1 MKTIKILAAVA
12 ILCGVSAVSFYSGR
26 KYEEYYYN
34 YDNLFEVHQKLR
46 VENEKCYKAACLF
59 SDAIR
64 LEYDNLDESEKNCTF
79 TAYSSLEEACCEEGL
94 DTDSLLREYVWCY

>member
-1 MKTIKILAAVA
+1 MKTVKILAAVVLLLA
-12 ILCGVSAVSFYSGR
+12 TNTVSYFVG
-26 KYEEYYYN
+26 KNEY
-34 YDNLFEVHQKLR
+34 
-46 VENEKCYKAACLF
+46 NEAYKAAALF

-64 LEYDNLDESEKNCTF
+64 IEYDNLDESEKNCTF